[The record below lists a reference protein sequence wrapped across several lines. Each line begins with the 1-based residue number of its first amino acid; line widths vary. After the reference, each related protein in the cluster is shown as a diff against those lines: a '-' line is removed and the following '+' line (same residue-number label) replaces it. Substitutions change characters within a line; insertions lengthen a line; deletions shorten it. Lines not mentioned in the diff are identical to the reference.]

1 MKWRHFSALLPIC
14 AGISPVPGEFP
25 TQRSVTRN
33 FDVFFD
39 LRLNKRLSGA
49 GDLRRYR
56 AHYDVTLMKAIR
68 NLWCKNSPHRSLYC
82 QWLGETSIIK
92 IHPVLCFTWWL
103 HQMETFSALL
113 DLCEG
118 NSLIT
123 GEFPSQRSV
132 TGSFGVFFD
141 LRLNKRFSKQ
151 SRRRR
156 FETPSRSLWCPGP
169 VLMHCGAPAGVTTFG
184 NGGRLIYLRW
194 LYGISGVSSCC
205 CWYMRWRQISLRRNL
220 HTKYIWTIVIHIPF
234 QASYT
239 DLGSSSDL
247 NDLTRQLSVIRT

>member
-1 MKWRHFSALLPIC
+1 MKWKHFSALLPIC

-113 DLCEG
+113 DLCECHWP
-118 NSLIT
+118 LW
-123 GEFPSQRSV
+123 GEPVTSGFSSQR
-132 TGSFGVFFD
+132 GSNVEIVSIWWRHHDIQHRKTSFCLTTKKWPNAQIQQPTCHISHNAPFRTEMGTFLFWMVRCGIWDSCIEGFV
-141 LRLNKRFSKQ
+141 RLAISQIATVVAAALLEIKPWIDNHGRGF
-151 SRRRR
+151 
-156 FETPSRSLWCPGP
+156 
-169 VLMHCGAPAGVTTFG
+169 CG
-184 NGGRLIYLRW
+184 LQL
-194 LYGISGVSSCC
+194 L
-205 CWYMRWRQISLRRNL
+205 
-220 HTKYIWTIVIHIPF
+220 IHI
-234 QASYT
+234 
-239 DLGSSSDL
+239 L
-247 NDLTRQLSVIRT
+247 NFNSGLAKIS